1 MSIIFIQAGK
11 EEKNAFEKKRMY
23 LCVYFNGEE
32 CDPQTD

>member
-11 EEKNAFEKKRMY
+11 GEKNAFKKKECY
-23 LCVYFNGEE
+23 LYVYFNGAE